1 MILNIPQNFNK
12 LKKKLMN
19 KINNLGIYTQLKIV
33 HLQIKQIKLIFKE

>member
-1 MILNIPQNFNK
+1 MILNIPQSFNK

-19 KINNLGIYTQLKIV
+19 KINNLGTYIQLKIV